1 MKRHR
6 QCEQK
11 QNKLRKMEMKMDG
24 DDDGDGDSD
33 ISHRSHQFSHSNF
46 CYVLEILIF
55 SCLFFS
61 SFRANAISIF
71 CLEDDG

>member
-1 MKRHR
+1 
-6 QCEQK
+6 
-11 QNKLRKMEMKMDG
+11 MDG